1 MKPSQL
7 AKQLGASSMGAI
19 ASSYGIHPVRLNQI
33 FDRDPKRFEHMV
45 KVHVLS
51 NELSVSCQHLDFLIA
66 NITNDIKGRESESY
80 FLEVPEAK
88 SELTRFHVIDF
99 KMRMRDMCEKL
110 TNNETLQ
117 ALITERLEVKK

>member
-7 AKQLGASSMGAI
+7 AKQLGANS
-19 ASSYGIHPVRLNQI
+19 ASVVAASYNMLPQQLHQI
-33 FDRDPKRFEHMV
+33 YNKDPKRFEHMV

-51 NELSVSCQHLDFLIA
+51 NELCVSCQHLEFLIA
-66 NITNDIKGRESESY
+66 NITSDIKGRESESY

-88 SELTRFHVIDF
+88 KELTRFHVIDF
-99 KMRMRDMCEKL
+99 KMRMREMCDKL
-110 TNNETLQ
+110 THNETLQ

>member
-1 MKPSQL
+1 MKPSTL

-19 ASSYGIHPVRLNQI
+19 AGSYGMHSAQLNRI
-33 FDRDPKRFEHMV
+33 FDRDRPRFEHMV

-51 NELSVSCQHLDFLIA
+51 NELCVSCQHLDFLIA

-88 SELTRFHVIDF
+88 KELTRFHVIDF
-99 KMRMRDMCEKL
+99 KVRMRDMCEKL

-117 ALITERLEVKK
+117 ALITERLETKK

>member
-1 MKPSQL
+1 MTPSTI
-7 AKQLGASSMGAI
+7 AKQLGANS
-19 ASSYGIHPVRLNQI
+19 ASVVAASYNMLPQQLHQI
-33 FDRDPKRFEHMV
+33 YNKDPKRFEHMV

-51 NELSVSCQHLDFLIA
+51 NELCVSCQHLDFLIA
-66 NITNDIKGRESESY
+66 NITSDIKGRESESY

-110 TNNETLQ
+110 THNETLE
-117 ALITERLEVKK
+117 ALITERLEVKR

>member
-7 AKQLGASSMGAI
+7 AKQLGANS
-19 ASSYGIHPVRLNQI
+19 ASVVAASYNMLPQQFHRI
-33 FDRDPKRFEHMV
+33 FDRDRPRFEHMV

-51 NELSVSCQHLDFLIA
+51 NELCVSCQHLDFLIA
-66 NITNDIKGRESESY
+66 NITRDIKGRESESY

-99 KMRMRDMCEKL
+99 KVRMRDMCEKL
-110 TNNETLQ
+110 TNNETLE

>member
-7 AKQLGASSMGAI
+7 AKQLGANS
-19 ASSYGIHPVRLNQI
+19 ASVVAASYNMLPQQLHEIHRKN
-33 FDRDPKRFEHMV
+33 PKRFEHMV
-45 KVHVLS
+45 KVHVLA
-51 NELSVSCQHLDFLIA
+51 NELCVSCQHLDFLIA
-66 NITNDIKGRESESY
+66 NITSDIKGRESESY

-110 TNNETLQ
+110 TNNEALE

>member
-7 AKQLGASSMGAI
+7 AKQLGANS
-19 ASSYGIHPVRLNQI
+19 ASVVAASYNMLPQQLHQI
-33 FDRDPKRFEHMV
+33 YNKDPQRFEHMV

-51 NELSVSCQHLDFLIA
+51 NELCVSCQHLEFLIA
-66 NITNDIKGRESESY
+66 NITRDIKGRESESY

-88 SELTRFHVIDF
+88 KELTRFHVIDF

>member
-7 AKQLGASSMGAI
+7 AKQLGASSMSAI
-19 ASSYGIHPVRLNQI
+19 AGSYGMHSAQLNRI
-33 FDRDPKRFEHMV
+33 FDRDPQRFEHMV

-51 NELSVSCQHLDFLIA
+51 NELCVSCQHLDFLIA
-66 NITNDIKGRESESY
+66 NITSDIKGRESESY

-99 KMRMRDMCEKL
+99 KVRMREMCDKL
-110 TNNETLQ
+110 THNETLQ
-117 ALITERLEVKK
+117 ALITERLEK

>member
-1 MKPSQL
+1 MKPSAT
-7 AKQLGASSMGAI
+7 AKQLGEKSASAV
-19 ASSYGIHPVRLNQI
+19 AASYGMLPQQLHEIHCK
-33 FDRDPKRFEHMV
+33 DPKRFEHMV

-51 NELSVSCQHLDFLIA
+51 NELCVSCQHLDFLIA
-66 NITNDIKGRESESY
+66 NITSGIKGRESESY

-99 KMRMRDMCEKL
+99 KMRMREMCEKL
-110 TNNETLQ
+110 TYNETLQ

>member
-7 AKQLGASSMGAI
+7 AKQLGANS
-19 ASSYGIHPVRLNQI
+19 ASVVAASYNMLPQQLHQI
-33 FDRDPKRFEHMV
+33 YNKDPQRFEHMV

-51 NELSVSCQHLDFLIA
+51 NELCVSCQHLDFLIA

-99 KMRMRDMCEKL
+99 KVRIRDMCEKL

>member
-1 MKPSQL
+1 MTPSTI
-7 AKQLGASSMGAI
+7 AKQLGANS
-19 ASSYGIHPVRLNQI
+19 ASVVAASYNMLPQQLHQI
-33 FDRDPKRFEHMV
+33 YNKDPKRFEHMV

-51 NELSVSCQHLDFLIA
+51 NELCVSCQHLDFLIT
-66 NITNDIKGRESESY
+66 NITKEIKGREAESY

-88 SELTRFHVIDF
+88 KELTRFHVIDF

-117 ALITERLEVKK
+117 ALITERLETKK